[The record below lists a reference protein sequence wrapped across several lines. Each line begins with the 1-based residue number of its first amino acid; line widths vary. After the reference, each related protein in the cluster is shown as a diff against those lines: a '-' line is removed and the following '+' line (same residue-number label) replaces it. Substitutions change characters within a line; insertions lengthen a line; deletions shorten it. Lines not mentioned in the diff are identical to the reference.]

1 MFEKDGFKLTVG
13 QLLLEAM
20 TNKVKDI
27 HGLTPKQE
35 VFVQELL
42 KGSSASD
49 SYRSAYNAKGMKASA
64 IHCEASKLK
73 SGAVSP
79 KVALRYKT
87 LLKRKEEYAL
97 NSSLSLRQLVLENLR
112 KEALNMDNNES
123 ARIRAWELLG
133 KSSDVGLFI
142 ERIETI
148 TKDRTP
154 EEVMSEI
161 EEKLEKVI
169 GSTT

>member
-1 MFEKDGFKLTVG
+1 MFVKDGFKLSKG
-13 QLLLEAM
+13 QLQLGTM

-42 KGSSASD
+42 KGNSASD
-49 SYRSAYNAKGMKASA
+49 SYRTAYNAKGMKASA

-73 SGAVSP
+73 SSP
-79 KVALRYKT
+79 KVSQRYKT

-133 KSSDVGLFI
+133 KTSDVGLFI

-154 EEVMSEI
+154 EEVMGEI
-161 EEKLEKVI
+161 EEKLEKVL
-169 GSTT
+169 GGTT

>member
-1 MFEKDGFKLTVG
+1 MFAKDGFKLSVG
-13 QLLLEAM
+13 QLQLETM

-42 KGSSASD
+42 KGSSASEA
-49 SYRSAYNAKGMKASA
+49 YRTAYNAKGMKASA

-73 SGAVSP
+73 SSP
-79 KVALRYKT
+79 KVSQRYKT

-97 NSSLSLRQLVLENLR
+97 TSSLSLRHLVLERLR
-112 KEALNMDNNES
+112 EEALDKGNNES
-123 ARIRAWELLG
+123 ARIRALELLG
-133 KSSDVGLFI
+133 KTSDVGLFI
-142 ERIETI
+142 ERIETT

-154 EEVMSEI
+154 EQVMNDI
-161 EEKLEKVI
+161 EEKLQNVMGKD
-169 GSTT
+169 TQ

>member
-1 MFEKDGFKLTVG
+1 M
-13 QLLLEAM
+13 EAM

-73 SGAVSP
+73 SSP
-79 KVALRYKT
+79 KVSQRYKV

-97 NSSLSLRQLVLENLR
+97 TSSLSLRHLVLERLR
-112 KEALNMDNNES
+112 EEALDKNNNES
-123 ARIRAWELLG
+123 ARIRALELLG

-169 GSTT
+169 GSAT

>member
-1 MFEKDGFKLTVG
+1 M
-13 QLLLEAM
+13 EAM

-49 SYRSAYNAKGMKASA
+49 AYRSAYNAKGMKASA

-73 SGAVSP
+73 SSP
-79 KVALRYKT
+79 KVSQRYKT

-169 GSTT
+169 GSAT

>member
-1 MFEKDGFKLTVG
+1 MFVKDGFKLSKG
-13 QLLLEAM
+13 QLQLGTM

-42 KGSSASD
+42 KGNSASD
-49 SYRSAYNAKGMKASA
+49 SYRTAYNAKGMKASA

-73 SGAVSP
+73 SSP
-79 KVALRYKT
+79 KVAQRYKT

-97 NSSLSLRQLVLENLR
+97 NSSLSLRQLVLERLR
-112 KEALNMDNNES
+112 EEALDKGNNEG
-123 ARIRAWELLG
+123 ARIRALELLG
-133 KSSDVGLFI
+133 KTSDVGLFI

-154 EEVMSEI
+154 EEVMGEI
-161 EEKLEKVI
+161 EEKLERVL
-169 GSTT
+169 GTTT

>member
-73 SGAVSP
+73 SSP
-79 KVALRYKT
+79 KVSQRYKT
-87 LLKRKEEYAL
+87 LLKRKEDYAL
-97 NSSLSLRQLVLENLR
+97 TSSLSLRHLVLERLR
-112 KEALNMDNNES
+112 EEALDKNNNES
-123 ARIRAWELLG
+123 ARIRALELLG

-169 GSTT
+169 GSAT